1 MEKYLKAADPEDPD
15 NLTENDTAAVK
26 TETEE
31 AYMTKTF
38 LSVLNSA
45 RYWVPLNELH
55 NTFRMGRNEYPKTLT
70 SAYDLEMNW
79 KGDTK
84 GVGVTPNYGVA
95 FTTES

>member
-26 TETEE
+26 TATEE

-45 RYWVPLNELH
+45 RYWVPLNEFE
-55 NTFRMGRNEYPKTLT
+55 NTFCMGRNEYPKTLK
-70 SAYDLEMNW
+70 S
-79 KGDTK
+79 G
-84 GVGVTPNYGVA
+84 
-95 FTTES
+95 